1 MVVQLLMQTPE
12 VQKARLQ
19 RLSSGVDLL
28 IDDERLTPMGKELLQ
43 ELLA

>member
-1 MVVQLLMQTPE
+1 

-19 RLSSGVDLL
+19 RLSFGVDLL